1 MKINKNK
8 IKKSI
13 NNLIVFSLVLLVI
26 FSNFASFLPQ
36 FLQNSK
42 LLQNLE
48 IKKASALTTTKTFS
62 FIVNQENFI
71 GTSGG
76 KSVLTY
82 DSAIGN
88 PLGSLKTT
96 SLGRNNA
103 DISNWTWTGTWEDLG
118 APAGST
124 ITGMRIESGYTYV
137 STWNVADSVTIGP
150 YKIKDNLDVDQAI
163 LWSGRTVTAGADGDW
178 VLISQQTDQAI
189 PAAIQASNSTIKLYL
204 ERSIDLGNNSAA
216 EATIYE
222 DELSFIITYDMAVS
236 PPDAAGFTNDIEGAL
251 LDGGRSSQQITVT
264 GSNFGSGPSDGSNN
278 IVKIGTF
285 TVPDINV
292 TTWNDTMIIFTIP
305 SSAATYGGTG
315 TDGLIIRANGLDDA
329 TPIDFFVYPNITSIS
344 TNSEQIG
351 QNITISGD
359 HFETSSGSVIIN
371 SQSATVI
378 SGWNET
384 TLIVRIPGQEG
395 AANIAGKIEITRSD
409 SKISNQYP
417 SDPANF
423 TILAPSIIS
432 SNPASETTGTNSVL
446 IEFSGLGIDTDLGV
460 NPILKLRK
468 SGEADITGTEYSTVT
483 AYQTVSATFNLSTAA
498 AGLWDLIIVN
508 MDGQQG
514 LCSECFTV
522 NPPSGPVVTGISP
535 GFGLNSGTKNITS
548 ITGSNFQDGATAKL
562 TKTAQTDIASSPAFA
577 FTNSNT
583 LSNGT
588 FNLSGQT
595 LGWWNVVVTNPDLQ
609 TGSYG
614 NETDIGF
621 EIRSP
626 APSDPTNIYQFKD
639 NSDTAEPPA
648 SNIAVGNGIGEQ
660 LDVYFRMDM
669 EGGLVGEFYYPQI
682 EIKPIGAVFDGVF
695 TEGAGVI
702 YNGTAVQGW
711 ITITAIDGTSYHWRA
726 RTRNSSGISNWVS
739 FGGNSDPDD
748 IDIYVDNT
756 PPTISPGTDGTCS
769 TAVSNI
775 TDLSVTI
782 LWNTSDTTS
791 GSLIPPGAGSY
802 ATAQVQYINTAS
814 FVDWISSPG
823 IITTES
829 AWENS
834 PHQITISS
842 LSPGTDYTF
851 RMRSKDFIGNE
862 SNSINC
868 VFATEGAR
876 PIKTVEFFI
885 LQETNKNTGT
895 MIKKKFD
902 VTIPENNGV
911 ADSIQIKSAYIEVSG
926 ISSATV
932 TQTINAGLLRGDQTA
947 EIGPAGNNYLL
958 NSTGTTTPF
967 AILFD
972 ALSPGSD
979 NESMND
985 ITSGGTYTYTLF
997 LNGDGVTD
1005 VWLFSAKLIITYNY
1019 KP

>member
-1 MKINKNK
+1 MSKNK
-8 IKKSI
+8 IKKGI
-13 NNLIVFSLVLLVI
+13 NNSVVSLLFLLVT
-26 FSNFASFLPQ
+26 FSNIVPLLPQ
-36 FLQNSK
+36 FLQDNK
-42 LLQNLE
+42 LLQSLE
-48 IKKASALTTTKTFS
+48 IKKAFALTTTKTFS
-62 FIVNQENFI
+62 FTIDQENFT

-82 DSAIGN
+82 DSVIGN

-96 SLGRNNA
+96 SLGRNNS

-118 APAGST
+118 APVGST
-124 ITGMRIESGYTYV
+124 ITDMRIESGYTYV
-137 STWNVADSVTIGP
+137 STWNVADSVAIGP
-150 YKIKDNLDVDQAI
+150 YKIKDSLDIDQAT
-163 LWSGRTVTAGADGDW
+163 LWSGRTVSTGADGDW
-178 VLISQQTDQAI
+178 ILIPQQADQAI
-189 PAAIQASNSTIKLYL
+189 PSAIQASNSAIKLYL
-204 ERSIDLGNNSAA
+204 ERFIDLGNNNAA

-292 TTWNDTMIIFTIP
+292 TTWNDTTIVFTIP
-305 SSAATYGGTG
+305 SSATTYGGTG
-315 TDGLIIRANGLDDA
+315 ADGLIIRANGLDDA
-329 TPIDFFVYPNITSIS
+329 TPIDFFIYPNITSVS
-344 TNSEQIG
+344 VNSEQIG

-359 HFETSSGSVIIN
+359 HFGTSSGSVIIN

-378 SGWNET
+378 GGWNET
-384 TLIVRIPGQEG
+384 TLVVRVPGQEG
-395 AANIAGKIEITRSD
+395 VANIVGKIQITRTD
-409 SKISNQYP
+409 SRTSNQYP
-417 SDPANF
+417 SNPTNF
-423 TILAPSIIS
+423 TILAPSVIS
-432 SNPASETTGTNSVL
+432 SNPISETTGTESVL
-446 IEFSGLGIDTDLGV
+446 IEFSGFGIDTDPGTDPLF
-460 NPILKLRK
+460 KLVK
-468 SGEADITGTEYSTVT
+468 SGETDITGVGYLTIT
-483 AYQTVSATFNLSTAA
+483 AYQTASATFDLSSAV
-498 AGLWDLIIVN
+498 AGAWDLVIIN

-514 LCSECFTV
+514 LCSGCFTV
-522 NPPSGPVVTGISP
+522 NPPSGPVVTGIDP
-535 GFGLNSGTKNITS
+535 NFGLVDEIKNITS
-548 ITGSNFQDGATAKL
+548 VTGSNFQNGATVKL
-562 TKTAQTDIASSPAFA
+562 VKTAQTNIIPSTAFI
-577 FTNSNT
+577 FTDANT
-583 LSNGT
+583 LSNGA
-588 FNLSGQT
+588 FDLSGQA
-595 LGWWNVVVTNPDLQ
+595 LGYWNVVVVNPDLQ

-614 NETDIGF
+614 NETNTGF
-621 EIRSP
+621 EIRSS
-626 APSDPTNIYQFKD
+626 APLDPTNIYQFKD
-639 NSDTAEPPA
+639 NFDTAEPPVTH
-648 SNIAVGNGIGEQ
+648 IATGDGIGEQ
-660 LDVYFRMDM
+660 LDIYFRINM
-669 EGGLVGEFYYPQI
+669 EGGLVGELYYPQI

-851 RMRSKDFIGNE
+851 RMKSKDFVGNE
-862 SNSINC
+862 SSSINC

-876 PIKTVEFFI
+876 PIKTIEFFI
-885 LQETNKNTGT
+885 LQETDKNTGT
-895 MIKKKFD
+895 IIKKKLD
-902 VTIPENNGV
+902 ITIPENNGV
-911 ADSIQIKSAYIEVSG
+911 SDSIQIKSAYIEISG
-926 ISSATV
+926 ISSATA
-932 TQTINAGLLRGDQTA
+932 TQTINVGLLREDQTA
-947 EIGPAGNNYLL
+947 GPEPAGNNYLL

-972 ALSPGSD
+972 ALSPGGD
-979 NESMND
+979 NESMNN

-1005 VWLFSAKLIITYNY
+1005 VWLFAAKLVITYNY